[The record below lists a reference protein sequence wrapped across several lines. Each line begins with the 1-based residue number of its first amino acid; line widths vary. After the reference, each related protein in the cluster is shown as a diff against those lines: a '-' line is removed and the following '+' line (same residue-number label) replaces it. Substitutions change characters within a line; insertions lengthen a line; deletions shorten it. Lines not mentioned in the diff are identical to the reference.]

1 MLPELPGRE
10 DYLLA
15 GKGLAMPVHKGKL
28 ETEELG
34 GDKQAGQVAG
44 TVGYTVADKDQQVVA
59 DKG

>member
-10 DYLLA
+10 GYLLA
-15 GKGLAMPVHKGKL
+15 GKGLAVPVGKGKL
-28 ETEELG
+28 ETGELG

-44 TVGYTVADKDQQVVA
+44 TVGYMVADKDQQVVA